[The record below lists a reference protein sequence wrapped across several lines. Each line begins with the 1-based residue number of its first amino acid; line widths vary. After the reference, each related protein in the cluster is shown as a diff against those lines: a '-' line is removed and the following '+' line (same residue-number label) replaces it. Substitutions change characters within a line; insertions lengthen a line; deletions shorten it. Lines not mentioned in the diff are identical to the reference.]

1 MHPGGRH
8 AQNWQGQTYRKVSM
22 VNILHVKPLLKTTVT
37 GVVIACANPAIH
49 RTESLRLLG
58 ILAKTEAALCDQ
70 LAQGMHWQR
79 RGCGRVKKKT
89 RHGLSEVQDATEFL
103 PCRELS
109 CKRNLESEVS
119 NFLIYCAR
127 RNSSQ
132 KSGPRGPLDFYHS
145 IEEDDQH
152 AIQQNTNNVTAPKP

>member
-1 MHPGGRH
+1 M
-8 AQNWQGQTYRKVSM
+8 
-22 VNILHVKPLLKTTVT
+22 
-37 GVVIACANPAIH
+37 
-49 RTESLRLLG
+49 
-58 ILAKTEAALCDQ
+58 
-70 LAQGMHWQR
+70 
-79 RGCGRVKKKT
+79 
-89 RHGLSEVQDATEFL
+89 SEVQDATEFL

-152 AIQQNTNNVTAPKP
+152 AIQQNANNEIAHKIKTAKKWTTYIESIAEHSDSMMEDGIATAAW